1 MNNPS
6 FNQNRVTVDTP
17 IEEPQ
22 VDPQIEI
29 INYGLKQLFSKK
41 NIKLKTELTKQ
52 QVTLFARGDI
62 ISSYYNSKVLKSFLT
77 SIMEH
82 SVSIDRKGRQES
94 IKIMQSLNSG
104 LSDMDN
110 DKSSITDALFN
121 LRGRQ

>member
-1 MNNPS
+1 MNPS
-6 FNQNRVTVDTP
+6 FKENRVIVDTP

-62 ISSYYNSKVLKSFLT
+62 IASYYNSKVLKSFLT